1 MVDLQRHMTA
11 DKTGSAKAMEPDM
24 VVDMIESSKAK
35 SVTVG
40 TIIGDED
47 STTIESTRG

>member
-1 MVDLQRHMTA
+1 
-11 DKTGSAKAMEPDM
+11 MEPDM

-40 TIIGDED
+40 TIVGDED
-47 STTIESTRG
+47 STTIARVQEVDSNIAKKVTGIT